1 MIVQKKSAST
11 CRSAESIV
19 PPTPAQSLDGI
30 MDNDD
35 NFDSPA
41 AVMAMRR
48 RHLELGLRMQ
58 AVALRA
64 LHELERKAEA
74 GQPLNLSA
82 EDAKTLFDAGAKLE
96 RTALG
101 RRKQEGDDESIA
113 ASSPKKPN

>member
-1 MIVQKKSAST
+1 
-11 CRSAESIV
+11 
-19 PPTPAQSLDGI
+19 

-41 AVMAMRR
+41 AVIAMRR

-64 LHELERKAEA
+64 LEELERKAEA

-82 EDAKTLFDAGAKLE
+82 EDAKALHDLGSKLE
-96 RTALG
+96 RAALG
-101 RRKQEGDDESIA
+101 EKEREDDPSIA
-113 ASSPKKPN
+113 PDSLKKPN